1 MIRQFQRDYLKVKI
15 FDTRMEMGAHAATEA
30 AQCIRDLLRE
40 KESINIIFA
49 AAPSQNDFL
58 SSLIH
63 EHNIG
68 IEWQRINAFHMD
80 EYIGLSK
87 EAPQGFGNF
96 LKHAIF
102 DKVPFKQVFYLYNED
117 LKAEENCT
125 RYETLLG
132 NYSTDIVFMGIGENG
147 HIAFN
152 DPHVAMFNDPK
163 LVKIV
168 DLDLACRQQQVNDG
182 CFASLDDV
190 PAHAMTLTIPAL
202 MRAKHLFCMVPTE
215 RKAIAVKL
223 TVEGK
228 ISESCPA
235 SILRNHASATLYVD
249 KDSAGLLNRDY

>member
-1 MIRQFQRDYLKVKI
+1 MIRQFQTDSLKVKI
-15 FDTRMEMGAHAATEA
+15 FRTRMEMGAHAATEA
-30 AQCIRDLLRE
+30 AQCIRNLLRQ

-63 EHNIG
+63 EDN

-102 DKVPFKQVFYLYNED
+102 DKVPFKQVHYLYNEN

-125 RYETLLG
+125 RYETLLR
-132 NYSTDIVFMGIGENG
+132 NYPTDIVFMGIGENG

-152 DPHVAMFNDPK
+152 DPHVAMFDDPK

-168 DLDLACRQQQVNDG
+168 DLDLACRQQQVNDA

-190 PAHAMTLTIPAL
+190 PVHAMTLTIPAL
-202 MRAKHLFCMVPTE
+202 MRAKHLFCMVPTG

-228 ISESCPA
+228 INESCPA

-249 KDSAGLLNRDY
+249 KDSAGLLNRDN